1 MIRLCDFTPSPAE
14 GVLLNRI
21 VIFANGELP
30 DLEAARAV
38 VQPTDTLI
46 AADGGAKHC
55 RALGLTPHILIGD
68 FDSLSPADLATLE
81 AAGVRII
88 RHPARKE
95 QTDLE
100 LALDLA
106 LAEGAKDI
114 LILGALGGRW
124 DQTLANVLLL
134 IRSDRW
140 RVSRQQ
146 ATDPKGVLRKVATT
160 NVRVRLL
167 DGMQEISLL
176 RGPGELALTGD
187 AGDTVSLIPIGG
199 DARGITTSG
208 LEYPLRGENLI
219 FGSTRG
225 ISNVMMAG
233 QATISLTE
241 GLLVCTVIRQNTTT
255 NLGK

>member
-1 MIRLCDFTPSPAE
+1 
-14 GVLLNRI
+14 
-21 VIFANGELP
+21 
-30 DLEAARAV
+30 
-38 VQPTDTLI
+38 
-46 AADGGAKHC
+46 
-55 RALGLTPHILIGD
+55 
-68 FDSLSPADLATLE
+68 
-81 AAGVRII
+81 
-88 RHPARKE
+88 
-95 QTDLE
+95 
-100 LALDLA
+100 
-106 LAEGAKDI
+106 
-114 LILGALGGRW
+114 RW
-124 DQTLANVLLL
+124 DLTLANVLLL

-146 ATDPKGVLRKVATT
+146 ATDPKGVLRKAATT

-167 DGMQEISLL
+167 DGAQEIGLL
-176 RGPGELALTGD
+176 CGPGQLTLTGN

-208 LEYPLRGENLI
+208 LEYPLHGETLI

-233 QATISLTE
+233 QAAIALAE

>member
-1 MIRLCDFTPSPAE
+1 
-14 GVLLNRI
+14 LLNRI

-38 VQPTDTLI
+38 VQPTDTII

-55 RALGLTPHILIGD
+55 RALGLTPHVVIGD
-68 FDSLSPADLATLE
+68 FDSLSPADLAALG
-81 AAGVRII
+81 AAGTRII

-146 ATDPKGVLRKVATT
+146 ATKVATT